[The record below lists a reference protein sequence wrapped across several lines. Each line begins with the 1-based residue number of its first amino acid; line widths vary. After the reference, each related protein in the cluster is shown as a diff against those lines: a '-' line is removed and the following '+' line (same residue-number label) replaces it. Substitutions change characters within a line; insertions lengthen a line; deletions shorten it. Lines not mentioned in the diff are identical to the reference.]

1 VVTFHVTAVSQCECD
16 DVATTAATTTHKV
29 VTFRVKVALLYF
41 AFNFFYAGVEVG
53 YAGLVMSFA
62 VTHLHWS
69 KDDG

>member
-1 VVTFHVTAVSQCECD
+1 
-16 DVATTAATTTHKV
+16 V

-53 YAGLVMSFA
+53 FAGLVMSFA